1 MNGASS
7 QGGGNHLARTDQGG
21 LYRELSRSNLPATRR
36 WYAVVGLLLLV
47 TLWGVGC
54 FVYMMKV
61 GMGVT
66 GLNRPVMWGALI
78 ASFVFWIGLSHS
90 GTLISAILRITNA
103 TWRAPILRGAEAMTA
118 FALMVGGLF
127 PLIHIGRNWRFYYM
141 LPYPN
146 SRQLWP
152 NLRSPLM
159 WDAVAINT
167 YLLGSLTFLYFGMI
181 PDLAIAR
188 DHATGWRKRFYTV
201 LALGFRGSHNEWRRY
216 HVASTIFA
224 ILIIPVA
231 VSVHSIVGWDFA
243 MAKVPG
249 WHSTIF
255 APYFV
260 TGAIFSGLAGVVL
273 VMAALRKVYRLENA
287 LTTVQFENLGKL
299 LCTMSL
305 LWGYFYFA
313 EFLTVWYNRNP
324 EEWEVYRSYGGHYL
338 PLWLSMVVCNFVVP
352 FPLLCMR
359 RVRRSIPALC
369 FVSFLVVVGMYAE
382 RFLIVVTS
390 LARRNDPFIWRNYF
404 PTWVEFSILAG
415 ALAMFLL
422 LYTVF
427 AKLFPIMA
435 VSDIQERLFQTTDRV
450 VGGTTVES
458 IARPEAAGEGEHG

>member
-1 MNGASS
+1 MNGSD
-7 QGGGNHLARTDQGG
+7 HLARTDPGA
-21 LYRELSRSNLPATRR
+21 LYRELSRSNLPATKR
-36 WYAVVGLLLLV
+36 WYAVAGLLALV
-47 TLWGVGC
+47 TLWGGGC

-90 GTLISAILRITNA
+90 GTLISAILRLTNA

-141 LPYPN
+141 IPYPN
-146 SRQLWP
+146 SRGLWP

-188 DHATGWRKRFYTV
+188 DHATGWRKKFYSA
-201 LALGFRGSHNEWRRY
+201 LALGFRGTHNEWRRY

-231 VSVHSIVGWDFA
+231 ISVHSIVGWDFA

-255 APYFV
+255 GPYFV
-260 TGAIFSGLAGVVL
+260 TGAIFSGIAGVVI
-273 VMAALRKVYRLENA
+273 VMATLRKVFRLERV
-287 LTTVQFENLGKL
+287 LTVVQFENLGKL

-313 EFLTVWYNRNP
+313 DFLTVWYNRNP
-324 EEWEVYRSYGGHYL
+324 EEWEVFRSYAADYL
-338 PLWLSMVVCNFVVP
+338 PLFLVMIGCNFIVS
-352 FPLLCMR
+352 FPLLCLR
-359 RVRRSIPALC
+359 RVRRSIPALSV
-369 FVSFLVVVGMYAE
+369 VSLMIIIGMYAE
-382 RFLIVVTS
+382 RFLIVVPS
-390 LARRNDPFIWRNYF
+390 LARRNDPFIWHNYF

-422 LYTVF
+422 LYMIF

-435 VSDIQERLFQTTDRV
+435 ISDVQEHLFHTTDRKI
-450 VGGTTVES
+450 GEANVES
-458 IARPEAAGEGEHG
+458 IAMPHDTGKGGHG